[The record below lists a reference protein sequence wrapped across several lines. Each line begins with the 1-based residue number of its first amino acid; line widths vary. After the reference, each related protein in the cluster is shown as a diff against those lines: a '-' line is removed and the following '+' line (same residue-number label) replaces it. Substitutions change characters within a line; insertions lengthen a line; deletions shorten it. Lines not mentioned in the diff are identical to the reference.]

1 MSSPDCPMFANIAGS
16 ALARRLR
23 AGATRLLSE
32 GVIIVL
38 VIGAIVVVEAAIMT
52 LGVRPA

>member
-16 ALARRLR
+16 ALARSLR
-23 AGATRLLSE
+23 AGATRSLSE

-38 VIGAIVVVEAAIMT
+38 VIGAVVVEAAIMI